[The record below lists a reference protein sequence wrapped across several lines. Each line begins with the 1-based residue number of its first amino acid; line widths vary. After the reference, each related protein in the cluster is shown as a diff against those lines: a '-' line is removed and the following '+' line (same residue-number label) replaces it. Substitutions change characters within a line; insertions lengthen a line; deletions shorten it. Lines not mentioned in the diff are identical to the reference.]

1 MNFAGATSFSSA
13 LMPIQ
18 FPPPS
23 LSTGNSVNE
32 LLLSHVNAL
41 ENKLA
46 FYTKSDQAN
55 RSSSFLHNILRDAH
69 RDPAHAAH
77 RILDL
82 VRHVNPPHPLI
93 LRIAKL
99 CLTGPVGRVGER
111 RSLRAVAMKLLDHVL
126 NKEKNV
132 QAMCLRGEILTPA
145 EQGGY
150 NDPFTPRLVLQEA
163 HLMFQL
169 ASASGDA
176 TALFLQG
183 RWLMLNEPLHRK
195 KSQVEEGRKLI
206 LQAIDLGCARA
217 MNFLAETLDK
227 ADYESKDDVSN
238 ELGLFIQ
245 RLPINARGTNKGSR
259 LQRERYIFNLYVQS
273 SKLGDA
279 SAMNDM
285 GACFSAG
292 YAGLEKDFDLATSF
306 YKASI
311 KQGSNIAYD
320 NLGTHFET
328 GMDGT
333 FPEKIDRAQALKYY
347 RDGARER
354 VPKCAYYLALCYEE
368 GIPGILTKDVDR
380 ALRYYKHALML
391 ADDHYDIHTAQQAI
405 RNICQLYFTQIK
417 LTNYPKS
424 KETKFRMREV
434 RFIIRDKETVMRSID
449 GLNQAIST
457 ALRSRS
463 GRVPQ
468 LVQTLGDSNAQAVMK
483 HAKEIERSLKTD
495 AQKKHLALY
504 KFIVGM
510 PYFGGGTGKSVAT
523 STKVKRTN
531 VTRPTVSLRSDR
543 KRRKVS
549 G

>member
-1 MNFAGATSFSSA
+1 MFPACSPSFSSA
-13 LMPIQ
+13 LMPTR
-18 FPPPS
+18 FSPPS
-23 LSTGNSVNE
+23 LNAGNSFNE
-32 LLLSHVNAL
+32 LLLSHVTTL

-55 RSSSFLHNILRDAH
+55 RSSSFVHDILRDAH
-69 RDPAHAAH
+69 RDPQHAAR

-82 VRHVNPPHPLI
+82 VRLVNPPHPLI

-99 CLTGPVGRVGER
+99 CLTGPVGRVGQR
-111 RSLRAVAMKLLDHVL
+111 RSLRAVAMILLDHVIS
-126 NKEKNV
+126 KEKNV
-132 QAMCLRGEILTPA
+132 QAMCLRGEILTPS

-150 NDPFTPRLVLQEA
+150 NDPYTPRMVLQEA

-169 ASASGDA
+169 ASASGDS

-183 RWLMLNEPLHRK
+183 RWLMLNEPLHHK

-227 ADYESKDDVSN
+227 ADFESKDVSN
-238 ELGLFIQ
+238 DLGLFMQ
-245 RLPINARGTNKGSR
+245 RLPMNARGTNKVSR
-259 LQRERYIFNLYVQS
+259 LQRERYIFNLYIQS
-273 SKLGDA
+273 SRLGDA
-279 SAMNDM
+279 SAMNDL

-328 GMDGT
+328 GMDGE

-347 RDGARER
+347 RDGTRER
-354 VPKCAYYLALCYEE
+354 VPKCAYYLALCYDE
-368 GIPGILTKDVDR
+368 GVPGLLTKDTNR
-380 ALRYYKHALML
+380 GIRYYKHAMML
-391 ADDHYDIHTAQQAI
+391 ADDHYDVHTAQQSI
-405 RNICQLYFTQIK
+405 RNLCQLYFTQIK
-417 LTNYPKS
+417 LTTDPKS
-424 KETKFRMREV
+424 KETEAWLRELH
-434 RFIIRDKETVMRSID
+434 FIVQDEATVTRSID
-449 GLNQAIST
+449 NLNQAISA

-468 LVQTLGDSNAQAVMK
+468 LVQILGDNNAQAVVSY
-483 HAKEIERSLKTD
+483 AKQIERALKTD
-495 AQKKHLALY
+495 PKQEELALY
-504 KFIVGM
+504 KFVVGT
-510 PYFGGGTGKSVAT
+510 PYFGKNVAT
-523 STKVKRTN
+523 PKVKRTN
-531 VTRPTVSLRSDR
+531 VTRPVASSRSVR

-549 G
+549 SQ